1 MKARKLDLVM
11 VGIAVPVLL
20 LFLYVAYLVVGGL
33 GSGWERPEAGG
44 RGYPAPASTGVGR
57 P

>member
-44 RGYPAPASTGVGR
+44 MGYPAPASTGVGR